1 MKSHRKPM
9 PTETLKSENQKHCD
23 GITAT
28 KTIKHMKARN
38 VIMKHKNLTLMAVAM
53 SIVLSLSACGGTAQ
67 TDSTKSTE
75 SVMTESTKSVENSTE
90 AFVPE
95 TELSTE
101 ESVETTEATESVA
114 ETVTET
120 QEPVADEAV
129 IDVKTVSETKT
140 TDAGYTYSE
149 VSKTMYAKSTVNVR
163 SLPST
168 SGSKLGS
175 LSKNQEVAVTGQCN
189 ETGWYRI
196 NYNNGEGFVSN
207 KYLADEPVAAAA
219 ANVAQAQT
227 GAKTTSS
234 ASTGDPVTDAAI
246 AKYGPNIMI
255 ANDGTIYST
264 ETWQQVG
271 TTADLNGNG
280 GSNTN
285 ATDGFD
291 RAAAEQVWAYV
302 NEERTAAGLN
312 AVAWDENAY
321 NFACQRAQA
330 IVTNFSH
337 EGCGSYYENILL
349 TPYHDA
355 YDLHMLWQGSPKH
368 YANYMNA
375 GHVSGACA
383 VYTYNGT
390 TYAVEEFVLAYS
402 PQTDSADPYAGNQTR
417 EVNGTT
423 QELTGAE
430 AKAYDEGTYWT
441 ASNGITVY
449 ITGDGTT
456 STSIPEGRTMEE
468 AMAAVNEYLA
478 TH

>member
-1 MKSHRKPM
+1 
-9 PTETLKSENQKHCD
+9 
-23 GITAT
+23 
-28 KTIKHMKARN
+28 
-38 VIMKHKNLTLMAVAM
+38 MKHKNLTLMAVAM
-53 SIVLSLSACGGTAQ
+53 SIVLSLSACGNAEKAN
-67 TDSTKSTE
+67 SVASTE
-75 SVMTESTKSVENSTE
+75 SVMTESTESIENSTE

-95 TELSTE
+95 EKLSTE

-129 IDVKTVSETKT
+129 IDVKTVSENKT
-140 TDAGYTYSE
+140 TDAGYTYADL
-149 VSKTMYAKSTVNVR
+149 SKTMYAKSTVNVR

-196 NYNNGEGFVSN
+196 SYNGGEGFVSN
-207 KYLADEPVAAAA
+207 KYLADEPVAKTASTKT
-219 ANVAQAQT
+219 AQAGT
-227 GAKTTSS
+227 KTTSNS
-234 ASTGDPVTDAAI
+234 STGDPVTDAAI

-255 ANDGTIYST
+255 ADDGTIYST
-264 ETWQQVG
+264 ETFQQVG

-285 ATDGFD
+285 TTDGFD

-417 EVNGTT
+417 EVNGETVDLSG
-423 QELTGAE
+423 QQAE
-430 AKAYDEGTYWT
+430 AFDNGNTWT
-441 ASNGITVY
+441 ASNGVVVY
-449 ITGDGTT
+449 IQSNGNLSCNTT
-456 STSIPEGRTMEE
+456 DYD
-468 AMAAVNEYLA
+468 AALAAFDEYDA

>member
-1 MKSHRKPM
+1 
-9 PTETLKSENQKHCD
+9 
-23 GITAT
+23 
-28 KTIKHMKARN
+28 
-38 VIMKHKNLTLMAVAM
+38 MKHKNLTLMAVAM
-53 SIVLSLSACGGTAQ
+53 SIVLSLSACGNTAQ
-67 TDSTKSTE
+67 TNNTE
-75 SVMTESTKSVENSTE
+75 SVAAESTESVENSTE

-95 TELSTE
+95 EELSSEESTE
-101 ESVETTEATESVA
+101 ESVDETEATESVA

-140 TDAGYTYSE
+140 TDAGYTYSDL
-149 VSKTMYAKSTVNVR
+149 SKTMYAKSTVNVR

-196 NYNNGEGFVSN
+196 SYNNAEGFVSN

-219 ANVAQAQT
+219 GTKTAQA

-234 ASTGDPVTDAAI
+234 TSTGDPVVDAAI

-280 GSNTN
+280 GNTKP
-285 ATDGFD
+285 AEPVKPADGFD
-291 RAAAEQVWAYV
+291 KGMAQQIWAYV
-302 NEERTAAGLN
+302 NEERAAAGLN
-312 AVAWDENAY
+312 ALAWDEDIY

-330 IVTNFSH
+330 IVTNYSH
-337 EGCGSYYENILL
+337 DGCGYYAENIYGSIPS
-349 TPYHDA
+349 TWTA
-355 YDLHMLWQGSPKH
+355 YDIHTGWHNSKGH
-368 YANYMNA
+368 YNNYMNSEFA
-375 GHVSGACA
+375 TGACA
-383 VYTYNGT
+383 VYMCNGYY
-390 TYAVEEFVLAYS
+390 YAVENFTRAS
-402 PQTDSADPYAGNQTR
+402 SAKTAEYQASATTR

-456 STSIPEGRTMEE
+456 STSIPEGRTMDE

>member
-1 MKSHRKPM
+1 MTCDMKSHRKPM
-9 PTETLKSENQKHCD
+9 PTETLKSKNQKHCD
-23 GITAT
+23 GL
-28 KTIKHMKARN
+28 KTTRHKDHKTHESEEL
-38 VIMKHKNLTLMAVAM
+38 IMKHKNLTLMAVAM
-53 SIVLSLSACGGTAQ
+53 SIVLSLSACGTAGKAN
-67 TDSTKSTE
+67 SVAGTE
-75 SVMTESTKSVENSTE
+75 SVMTESTESVENSTE

-95 TELSTE
+95 TELSSE
-101 ESVETTEATESVA
+101 ETEATESVA

-129 IDVKTVSETKT
+129 IDVKTVSEDKT

-149 VSKTMYAKSTVNVR
+149 VSMTMYAKSTVNVR

-196 NYNNGEGFVSN
+196 SYNNAEGFVSN

-219 ANVAQAQT
+219 NVAQAQT
-227 GAKTTSS
+227 GTKTTSS
-234 ASTGDPVTDAAI
+234 TSTGDPVTDAAI

-255 ANDGTIYST
+255 ADDGTIYST
-264 ETWQQVG
+264 ETFQQVG
-271 TTADLNGNG
+271 TTADLNGND
-280 GSNTN
+280 GSTKP
-285 ATDGFD
+285 ADGFD

-312 AVAWDENAY
+312 ALAWDENAY

-337 EGCGSYYENILL
+337 EGCGSYKENIYSDPMGGLNAD
-349 TPYHDA
+349 YIHKA
-355 YDLHMLWQGSPKH
+355 WYYSPGH
-368 YANYMNA
+368 HNNYMNP

-383 VYTYNGT
+383 VYTYGGT
-390 TYAVEEFVLAYS
+390 TYAVEEFTLASS
-402 PQTDSADPYAGNQTR
+402 PQTDPYAGQQTR

-423 QELTGAE
+423 TDLSGAE
-430 AKAYDEGTYWT
+430 AKAYDEGSYWT

>member
-1 MKSHRKPM
+1 
-9 PTETLKSENQKHCD
+9 
-23 GITAT
+23 
-28 KTIKHMKARN
+28 
-38 VIMKHKNLTLMAVAM
+38 MKHKNLTLMAVAM
-53 SIVLSLSACGGTAQ
+53 SIVLSLSACGSAEKANSVAG
-67 TDSTKSTE
+67 TE
-75 SVMTESTKSVENSTE
+75 SIATESTESVENSTE

-95 TELSTE
+95 EELSSE
-101 ESVETTEATESVA
+101 ESAEETEATESVA

-140 TDAGYTYSE
+140 TDAGYTYANL
-149 VSKTMYAKSTVNVR
+149 SKTMYAKSTVNVR

-219 ANVAQAQT
+219 NVAQAQAGT
-227 GAKTTSS
+227 KTTSS
-234 ASTGDPVTDAAI
+234 TSTGDPVTDAAI

-255 ANDGTIYST
+255 FEDGTIYST

-271 TTADLNGNG
+271 TTADLNGNSG
-280 GSNTN
+280 NTKP
-285 ATDGFD
+285 ADGFD

-312 AVAWDENAY
+312 ALAWDENIY
-321 NFACQRAQA
+321 NFACTRAQQ
-330 IVTNFSH
+330 IVTDFSH
-337 EGCGSYYENILL
+337 SGAGSYGENCHKGWQ
-349 TPYHDA
+349 TSG
-355 YDLHMLWQGSPKH
+355 YDIHMSWYNSPGH
-368 YANYMNA
+368 HANYMRNDI
-375 GHVSGACA
+375 GSGACA

-390 TYAVEEFVLAYS
+390 TYAVENFAYASS
-402 PQTDSADPYAGNQTR
+402 PQTDPYATNQTR
-417 EVNGTT
+417 EVNGETVDLYGA
-423 QELTGAE
+423 QAE
-430 AKAYDEGTYWT
+430 AVDNGNTWT

-456 STSIPEGRTMEE
+456 STSIPEGRTMDE

>member
-1 MKSHRKPM
+1 M
-9 PTETLKSENQKHCD
+9 
-23 GITAT
+23 
-28 KTIKHMKARN
+28 
-38 VIMKHKNLTLMAVAM
+38 IMKHKNLTLMAVAM
-53 SIVLSLSACGGTAQ
+53 SIVLSLSACGTAEKAN
-67 TDSTKSTE
+67 SVAGTE
-75 SVMTESTKSVENSTE
+75 SVMTESTESVENSTE

-101 ESVETTEATESVA
+101 ESIETTEATESVA

-140 TDAGYTYSE
+140 TDAGYTYADLN
-149 VSKTMYAKSTVNVR
+149 KTMYAKSTVNVR

-196 NYNNGEGFVSN
+196 SFNNAEGFVSN
-207 KYLADEPVAAAA
+207 KYLTDEPVAAAA
-219 ANVAQAQT
+219 GTKTAQAQT
-227 GAKTTSS
+227 GAKNSS
-234 ASTGDPVTDAAI
+234 TSTGDPVTDAAI

-255 ANDGTIYST
+255 ADDGTIYST
-264 ETWQQVG
+264 ETFQQVG

-285 ATDGFD
+285 TTDGFD

-430 AKAYDEGTYWT
+430 AKAFDEGTYWT

>member
-1 MKSHRKPM
+1 
-9 PTETLKSENQKHCD
+9 
-23 GITAT
+23 
-28 KTIKHMKARN
+28 
-38 VIMKHKNLTLMAVAM
+38 MKHKNLTLMAVAM
-53 SIVLSLSACGGTAQ
+53 SIVLSLSACGNTAK
-67 TDSTKSTE
+67 TNNVADTE
-75 SVMTESTKSVENSTE
+75 SVMKESTESVENSTE

-95 TELSTE
+95 TELSSE

-129 IDVKTVSETKT
+129 IDVKTVSENKT

-168 SGSKLGS
+168 SGNKLGS

-196 NYNNGEGFVSN
+196 NYNNAEGFVSN

-219 ANVAQAQT
+219 GTQTAQAVAQTQT
-227 GAKTTSS
+227 QTA
-234 ASTGDPVTDAAI
+234 
-246 AKYGPNIMI
+246 
-255 ANDGTIYST
+255 
-264 ETWQQVG
+264 ETVV
-271 TTADLNGNG
+271 
-280 GSNTN
+280 GSNPSGKVDPNDPSTWAPPHEN
-285 ATDGFD
+285 MYYDANLGQWLDMPADGYN
-291 RAAAEQVWAYV
+291 RAVAEQVFAYV
-302 NEERTAAGLN
+302 NEERAAAGLN
-312 AVAWDENAY
+312 TLAWDENAY

-337 EGCGSYYENILL
+337 EGCGNYKENIYSDPMGGLNAD
-349 TPYHDA
+349 YIHKA
-355 YDLHMLWQGSPKH
+355 WYYSPGH
-368 YANYMNA
+368 HNNYMNP

-383 VYTYNGT
+383 VYTYDGT
-390 TYAVEEFVLAYS
+390 TYAVEEFTLASS
-402 PQTDSADPYAGNQTR
+402 PQTEYATPQNR

-430 AKAYDEGTYWT
+430 AKAYDEGAYWT

-456 STSIPEGRTMEE
+456 STSIPEGRTMDE

>member
-1 MKSHRKPM
+1 
-9 PTETLKSENQKHCD
+9 
-23 GITAT
+23 
-28 KTIKHMKARN
+28 
-38 VIMKHKNLTLMAVAM
+38 MKHKNLTLMAVAM
-53 SIVLSLSACGGTAQ
+53 SIVLSLSACGGAEKA
-67 TDSTKSTE
+67 DSTKSTE
-75 SVMTESTKSVENSTE
+75 SAVTESTESVENSTE

-95 TELSTE
+95 EELSTEESTE
-101 ESVETTEATESVA
+101 ESVETTEATESVT

-129 IDVKTVSETKT
+129 INVKTVSEDKT
-140 TDAGYTYSE
+140 AGTAYTYSDL
-149 VSKTMYAKSTVNVR
+149 SKTMYAKSTVNVR

-196 NYNNGEGFVSN
+196 AYNGSEGFVSD
-207 KYLADEPVAAAA
+207 KYLADEPVAKAASTKT
-219 ANVAQAQT
+219 AQAQT
-227 GAKTTSS
+227 GTKAKTTSS
-234 ASTGDPVTDAAI
+234 SSTGDHVTDAAI

-255 ANDGTIYST
+255 FEDGTIYST

-280 GSNTN
+280 NSDTN

-302 NEERTAAGLN
+302 NAERTAAGLN
-312 AVAWDENAY
+312 ALAWDENIY
-321 NFACQRAQA
+321 NFACSRAQA
-330 IVTNFSH
+330 IVTDFSH
-337 EGCGSYYENILL
+337 NGNTSYYGENIAYRTALGCN
-349 TPYHDA
+349 A
-355 YDLHMLWQGSPKH
+355 YDLHMQWYNSPGH
-368 YANYMNA
+368 HDNYMNSMY
-375 GHVSGACA
+375 GSGACA
-383 VYTYNGT
+383 VYIYNGT
-390 TYAVEEFVLAYS
+390 AYGVENFAMTSS
-402 PQTDSADPYAGNQTR
+402 PQTDPYASNQTR

-423 QELTGAE
+423 ADLSGAE
-430 AKAYDEGTYWT
+430 AKAYDEGSYWT

-468 AMAAVNEYLA
+468 AINEYLA

>member
-1 MKSHRKPM
+1 
-9 PTETLKSENQKHCD
+9 
-23 GITAT
+23 
-28 KTIKHMKARN
+28 
-38 VIMKHKNLTLMAVAM
+38 MKHKNLTLMAVAM
-53 SIVLSLSACGGTAQ
+53 SIVLSLSACGTAEKAN
-67 TDSTKSTE
+67 SVAGTE
-75 SVMTESTKSVENSTE
+75 SVMTESTESVGNSTE

-95 TELSTE
+95 EELSTE

-196 NYNNGEGFVSN
+196 SYNSGEGFVSN
-207 KYLADEPVAAAA
+207 KYLTDEPVAAAA
-219 ANVAQAQT
+219 GTKTAQAE
-227 GAKTTSS
+227 AKTTSS
-234 ASTGDPVTDAAI
+234 TSTGDPIVDAAI

-271 TTADLNGNG
+271 TVDSTGAVSDYTEGYNR
-280 GSNTN
+280 TI
-285 ATDGFD
+285 
-291 RAAAEQVWAYV
+291 AEQVWAKV
-302 NEERTAAGLN
+302 NAERTAAGLN
-312 AVAWDENAY
+312 ALAWDENIY

-337 EGCGSYYENILL
+337 EGCGNYGENI
-349 TPYHDA
+349 HAGSSINADA
-355 YDLHMLWQGSPKH
+355 IHTSWYNSPGH
-368 YANYMNA
+368 HSNYMNPA
-375 GHVSGACA
+375 IGSGACA
-383 VYTYNGT
+383 VYVYNGT
-390 TYAVEEFVLAYS
+390 AYAVENFALASS
-402 PQTDSADPYAGNQTR
+402 PQTDSADPYTTPQNR

-449 ITGDGTT
+449 ITGEGTT

-468 AMAAVNEYLA
+468 AMEAVNEYLA

>member
-1 MKSHRKPM
+1 
-9 PTETLKSENQKHCD
+9 
-23 GITAT
+23 
-28 KTIKHMKARN
+28 
-38 VIMKHKNLTLMAVAM
+38 MKHKNLTLMAVAM
-53 SIVLSLSACGGTAQ
+53 SIVLSLSACGNTAQ
-67 TDSTKSTE
+67 TNNTE
-75 SVMTESTKSVENSTE
+75 SVAAESTESVENSTE

-101 ESVETTEATESVA
+101 ESTEESVDETEATEATESVA

-129 IDVKTVSETKT
+129 IDVKTVSENKT
-140 TDAGYTYSE
+140 AGAAYTYSDL
-149 VSKTMYAKSTVNVR
+149 SKTMYAKSTVNVR

-168 SGSKLGS
+168 SGNKLGS

-196 NYNNGEGFVSN
+196 SYNSGEGFVSN

-219 ANVAQAQT
+219 GTKTAQAQT
-227 GAKTTSS
+227 QTQTAETVVGSNPSGKVDPNDP
-234 ASTGDPVTDAAI
+234 STWAPPHENMYYD
-246 AKYGPNIMI
+246 
-255 ANDGTIYST
+255 
-264 ETWQQVG
+264 
-271 TTADLNGNG
+271 ADLGQWLDMP
-280 GSNTN
+280 
-285 ATDGFD
+285 ADGYN
-291 RAAAEQVWAYV
+291 RAVAEQVFAYV
-302 NEERTAAGLN
+302 NEERAAAGLN
-312 AVAWDENAY
+312 TLTWDENAY

-337 EGCGSYYENILL
+337 EGCGNYKENIYSDPMGGLNAD
-349 TPYHDA
+349 YIHKA
-355 YDLHMLWQGSPKH
+355 WYYSPGH
-368 YANYMNA
+368 HNNYMNP

-383 VYTYNGT
+383 VYTYDGT
-390 TYAVEEFVLAYS
+390 TYAVEEFTLASS
-402 PQTDSADPYAGNQTR
+402 PQTEYATPQNR